1 MFKID
6 LKSIE
11 KKIKRDLISAKNT
24 DDLDF
29 LYKKYLDKKGKL
41 SLIFQSLADLPKK
54 EKIEIAKKANET
66 KEWLTLEIKERKRKI
81 KEKELREKEKK
92 EWIDISLPGKKPE
105 MGSIHPLTQNLK
117 RCTEIFKEMGFSVVG
132 GPEIESEWYNFDAL
146 NFPIDHPAREMQD
159 TLYIKQENREELD
172 SKKKLLMRTQTSPVQ
187 IRHMEKNKPPFRI
200 IVPGRVF
207 RNEATDV
214 SHEVNFYQVEALMVD
229 KHISVANFK
238 AVTEEFF
245 KAFYGK
251 KVKIRLRPSFFPF
264 TEPSFEI
271 DMHCL
276 ICDAKGCSVCSQT
289 GWLEMFGAG
298 MVHPNV
304 LKNSGV
310 NPNKWQ
316 GFAFGFGWDRIVMMK
331 HKIDDV
337 RLSYGGDLRFLK
349 QF

>member
-1 MFKID
+1 MD
-6 LKSIE
+6 LKKLE
-11 KKIKRDLISAKNT
+11 KKIKEELGAADRIDKVGLIE
-24 DDLDF
+24 
-29 LYKKYLDKKGKL
+29 KKYLDKKGELSSVFRSVGKL
-41 SLIFQSLADLPKK
+41 P
-54 EKIEIAKKANET
+54 
-66 KEWLTLEIKERKRKI
+66 IKERIGIAKEANRIKNWLKDEIRKAEQNL
-81 KEKELREKEKK
+81 KEKETVGREKG
-92 EWIDISLPGKKPE
+92 EWIDITLPGEKPE
-105 MGSIHPLTQNLK
+105 AGHIHPITQNLNK
-117 RCTEIFKEMGFSVVG
+117 CIDIFEKMGFSAIG
-132 GPEIESEWYNFDAL
+132 GPELENEWYNFDAL
-146 NFPIDHPAREMQD
+146 NFPPDHPAREMQD
-159 TLYIKQENREELD
+159 TLFIKQENRESLPA
-172 SKKKLLMRTQTSPVQ
+172 KKKLLMRTHTSPVQ
-187 IRHMEKNKPPFRI
+187 IRYMEKNSPPFRI

-214 SHEVNFYQVEALMVD
+214 SHEVNFYHVEALMID
-229 KHISVANFK
+229 KHISIANFK
-238 AVTEEFF
+238 AVVEEFF
-245 KAFYGK
+245 RSFYGK

-276 ICDAKGCSVCSQT
+276 ICDAKGCSVCSRT

-310 NPNKWQ
+310 DPNKWQ

-337 RLSYGGDLRFLK
+337 RLFYGGDLRFLK